1 MIKKRLKHL
10 EEYYIGIVSV
20 ALMPFPVAHGR
31 PARLSP
37 PPLSSKLPGST
48 AAPGPERLLIIPT
61 NIKKYPESEQSNCPG
76 EGRGV
81 LPSKGTHLDL
91 RLLLLL
97 AGGLALLLTPTLG
110 LLDISSP
117 SELSA
122 VYDFRE
128 VCFIWLSSN
137 A

>member
-1 MIKKRLKHL
+1 MNKK
-10 EEYYIGIVSV
+10 VSRV
-20 ALMPFPVAHGR
+20 R
-31 PARLSP
+31 TKQLS
-37 PPLSSKLPGST
+37 
-48 AAPGPERLLIIPT
+48 R
-61 NIKKYPESEQSNCPG
+61 
-76 EGRGV
+76 GRGGV
-81 LPSKGTHLDL
+81 LLSYEIHLDL

-110 LLDISSP
+110 LLNISSP

-128 VCFIWLSSN
+128 VSLIWLSSN